1 VNRYATH
8 LVACQF
14 DLPCVQPYA
23 NLRAQVAYGCSR
35 RQRASHGTDGAV
47 KGDKEA
53 VASSFYLLAAK
64 ACDLC
69 TYPAMVDV

>member
-1 VNRYATH
+1 MPRTWSP
-8 LVACQF
+8 QF
-14 DLPCVQPYA
+14 DFPGVQPHA
-23 NLRAQVAYGCSR
+23 NLRPQVAYGRSR
-35 RQRASHGTDGAV
+35 CQSASHGTDGAL

-53 VASSFYLLAAK
+53 VASSIDLLAAK